1 MIVSAVWAGAVCTEG
16 QRKGL
21 RRRQA
26 FDEPGA
32 QTCRGKFRADA
43 YNFVFIS
50 APTHRRSYEAPA
62 RAQIEA
68 EPARQKRD
76 GSIGVWLRRKET
88 SAGENTRCNRG
99 GWWIESQ
106 LMSVLRERGGVCGR
120 KREKRVI
127 YARVKVN
134 RELEMEKDWKC
145 AEEGGTGECGA
156 RKTQKPWSV

>member
-1 MIVSAVWAGAVCTEG
+1 MSAVWAGAVCTEG

-62 RAQIEA
+62 RAQIDRSGASET
-68 EPARQKRD
+68 EE
-76 GSIGVWLRRKET
+76 RRKHWSLAET
-88 SAGENTRCNRG
+88 
-99 GWWIESQ
+99 
-106 LMSVLRERGGVCGR
+106 
-120 KREKRVI
+120 
-127 YARVKVN
+127 
-134 RELEMEKDWKC
+134 
-145 AEEGGTGECGA
+145 EGDECGG
-156 RKTQKPWSV
+156 KYEVQ